1 MKAFGS
7 EIGSQ
12 DSLGFFDPLEMLT
25 DADQERFN
33 RLRYDQI
40 KHVCI
45 AQLTLLGQITT
56 RNDIHLPGEIDYSSE
71 SFDSFLNGLSDIS
84 GPDSIPKEV
93 LLHLVALIGYLEL
106 VVMKDSANGADP
118 GEVVGDFRNGAID
131 FEWDTFDEDTK
142 ISKRA
147 IETNNGRAAMM
158 GILVL
163 MVHEKLGGSV
173 PMVGEL

>member
-1 MKAFGS
+1 M
-7 EIGSQ
+7 
-12 DSLGFFDPLEMLT
+12 
-25 DADQERFN
+25 
-33 RLRYDQI
+33 
-40 KHVCI
+40 
-45 AQLTLLGQITT
+45 
-56 RNDIHLPGEIDYSSE
+56 
-71 SFDSFLNGLSDIS
+71 SDIS
-84 GPDSIPKEV
+84 GPESIPKEV

-131 FEWDTFDEDTK
+131 FGWDTFDEDTK